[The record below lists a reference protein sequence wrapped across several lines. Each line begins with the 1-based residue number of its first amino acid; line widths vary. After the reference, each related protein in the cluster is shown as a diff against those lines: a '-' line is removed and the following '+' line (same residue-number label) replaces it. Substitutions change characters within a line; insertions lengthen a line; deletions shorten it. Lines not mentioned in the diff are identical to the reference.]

1 MPIRTAQVQRYWQRI
16 SGPLV
21 VTGLLM
27 LLHYI
32 AARRATLPGII
43 LSKCAVG
50 RLDLLPGS
58 TACANTAAHWV
69 SAKKIIGGGY
79 QAGYTARITAFA
91 VKVKLCCD

>member
-1 MPIRTAQVQRYWQRI
+1 MPMRTVQVQRYWQRI
-16 SGPLV
+16 SGPLL
-21 VTGLLM
+21 VTGVLM

-69 SAKKIIGGGY
+69 SAKEIIGSGY
-79 QAGYTARITAFA
+79 QVGYTARITASA
-91 VKVKLCCD
+91 VNVKLCRD